1 MTDAEKTDKKAEKK
15 KKLRADRLKKR
26 KELPLEKRAKLSEK
40 IKKQVLSSK
49 AFQTAETV
57 FVYASYKSEVNTKNL
72 IQEAFKAGKRVAVPK
87 VNGKE
92 MDFFEICSWEELFP
106 GYQGILEPQ
115 VQEKEPILPKKSD
128 LLLLP
133 GVVFDR
139 KGGRIGYGGGFYD
152 RYLSRIEQ
160 EYGSMPYLMAL
171 AFPCQMFYGT
181 LPLEAHDKKI
191 DCILT
196 GSGVIM
202 PKEENYRW
210 LEVVENLVEVLIDFI
225 VDFLD

>member
-1 MTDAEKTDKKAEKK
+1 MTDAERTDKKAEKK

-40 IKKQVLSSK
+40 IKRQVLASK

-57 FVYASYKSEVNTKNL
+57 FVYASYKSEVDTKNL

-115 VQEKEPILPKKSD
+115 VQKKEPVVPKKND
-128 LLLLP
+128 LFLLP

-139 KGGRIGYGGGFYD
+139 RGGRIGYGGGFYD
-152 RYLSRIEQ
+152 RYLSKIEQ
-160 EYGSMPYLMAL
+160 EYGSMPHLMAL

-181 LPLEAHDKKI
+181 LPTQEHDKKM

-196 GSGVIM
+196 GKSVIIA
-202 PKEENYRW
+202 KEEN
-210 LEVVENLVEVLIDFI
+210 
-225 VDFLD
+225 